1 MKTRKYKQ
9 RGGSKIPYTPRE
21 KTRLRRVGFTD
32 DQIRYLNAIKKDYGL
47 DSLNATGILYILN
60 ENNNG
65 ITPELYTA
73 SYDKDRYPTLG
84 DTDDEEDTDDDD
96 NGETQLGG
104 NKKNRR
110 KITSRYSTKR
120 ETRRRRKSIKR
131 IRVARKIYRKTRKT
145 RRSQS

>member
-9 RGGSKIPYTPRE
+9 RGGSKTPYTRRE

-32 DQIRYLNAIKKDYGL
+32 DQIRYLNAIKKEYGL
-47 DSLNATGILYILN
+47 DSLNATGIVYLIH

-65 ITPELYTA
+65 MTPELYTA
-73 SYDKDRYPTLG
+73 SYDKNIYPTLG
-84 DTDDEEDTDDDD
+84 DTDNEEDTDDDD

-104 NKKNRR
+104 KKRIQR
-110 KITSRYSTKR
+110 KTAHRYSTKR

-131 IRVARKIYRKTRKT
+131 TQVARKKTRKS
-145 RRSQS
+145 RRRRR

>member
-9 RGGSKIPYTPRE
+9 RGGSKNPYTPRE

-32 DQIRYLNAIKKDYGL
+32 DQIRYLNNIKKAYGL
-47 DSLNATGILYILN
+47 ESLNVDGIVYLIQ

-65 ITPELYTA
+65 MAPAAYTA
-73 SYDKDRYPTLG
+73 SYDKNRYPTYG
-84 DTDDEEDTDDDD
+84 DTDDDD
-96 NGETQLGG
+96 TDDDDDETNQLGG

-110 KITSRYSTKR
+110 KTTSRYSTKR

>member
-9 RGGSKIPYTPRE
+9 RGGSIDPYTRRE
-21 KTRLRRVGFTD
+21 KTRLKGVGFTD
-32 DQIRYLNAIKKDYGL
+32 GQIRYLNAIKKEYGL
-47 DSLNATGILYILN
+47 DSLNADGIVYLIQ

-65 ITPELYTA
+65 MTPELYTA

-104 NKKNRR
+104 KKQKSRP
-110 KITSRYSTKR
+110 RYSTKR

-131 IRVARKIYRKTRKT
+131 RKSMRKKIRKS
-145 RRSQS
+145 RRRR

>member
-9 RGGSKIPYTPRE
+9 RGGSKTPYTRRA
-21 KTRLRRVGFTD
+21 KNQLIRVGFTD
-32 DQIRYLNAIKKDYGL
+32 DQIRYLNNIKKVYGL
-47 DSLNATGILYILN
+47 ESLNIDGILYIIQ

-65 ITPELYTA
+65 TTPTAYTE
-73 SYDKDRYPTLG
+73 SYNKNRYPTYG
-84 DTDDEEDTDDDD
+84 DTDNEEDTDDEP
-96 NGETQLGG
+96 NQLGG

-110 KITSRYSTKR
+110 KTTSRYSTKR

>member
-9 RGGSKIPYTPRE
+9 RGGSIDPYTRRE
-21 KTRLRRVGFTD
+21 KTRLKGVGFTD
-32 DQIRYLNAIKKDYGL
+32 GQIRYLNAIKKEYGL
-47 DSLNATGILYILN
+47 DSLNADGIVYLIQ

-65 ITPELYTA
+65 MTPELYTA
-73 SYDKDRYPTLG
+73 SYDKDRYPTYG
-84 DTDDEEDTDDDD
+84 DTDDDD
-96 NGETQLGG
+96 TDDDDDETNQLGG

-110 KITSRYSTKR
+110 KTTSRYSTKR

>member
-21 KTRLRRVGFTD
+21 KTRLRRIGFTD
-32 DQIRYLNAIKKDYGL
+32 GQIRYLNNIKKEYGL
-47 DSLNATGILYILN
+47 DSLNANGIVYLIQ

-65 ITPELYTA
+65 MTPELYTA

-104 NKKNRR
+104 KKRIRR
-110 KITSRYSTKR
+110 KTTS
-120 ETRRRRKSIKR
+120 TRRRRKSIKR
-131 IRVARKIYRKTRKT
+131 TQVARKKTRKT
-145 RRSQS
+145 RRQR

>member
-1 MKTRKYKQ
+1 MRTRKYKQ
-9 RGGSKIPYTPRE
+9 RGGSKTPYTPRE

-84 DTDDEEDTDDDD
+84 DTDNEEDTDDEP
-96 NGETQLGG
+96 NQLGG

-110 KITSRYSTKR
+110 KTTSRYSTKR